1 MILLVEDD
9 DAIASGLARVLESQ
23 GMPVRRL
30 SHGAGADAAA
40 DASIELV
47 ILDLGLPDIDGI
59 EVCRRL
65 RRARPELAIFILSAR
80 DQELDIVAGL
90 DAGADDYLVKPFRLS
105 ELLARV
111 RAHLRRVAEHAP
123 GDPRASRC
131 TPARCASTSPHG
143 ARGAARRELGLRPKE
158 FDLLALLVGDA
169 GRVVTRE
176 RIMREVWN
184 TEWLGS
190 TKTLD
195 THILSLRGK
204 LHGRHDHDPARDRLP
219 LRGSVRRRLVAAI
232 AGVAAVAVVLLR
244 RSRSAPCFDRSYRD
258 EALLRLQRDTI
269 VATRAIDLGGDRSDP
284 VELPSDAR
292 RARGLRPLRPAPR
305 RPRTGNR

>member
-9 DAIASGLARVLESQ
+9 DAIASGLVRVLESQ
-23 GMPVRRL
+23 GLPVRRL
-30 SHGAGADAAA
+30 ARGAGAVAAA
-40 DASIELV
+40 DAGIELV

-65 RRARPELAIFILSAR
+65 RRTRPELAIFILSAR

-111 RAHLRRVAEHAP
+111 RAHLRRVAERAP
-123 GDPRASRC
+123 AEEEEPL
-131 TPARCASTSPHG
+131 
-143 ARGAARRELGLRPKE
+143 RGGSVTIDVAARRAWSADEELALRPKE
-158 FDLLALLVGDA
+158 FDLLAVLVEDA

-204 LHGRHDHDPARDRLP
+204 LGTDTITT
-219 LRGSVRRRLVAAI
+219 LRGIGYRFE
-232 AGVAAVAVVLLR
+232 AG
-244 RSRSAPCFDRSYRD
+244 
-258 EALLRLQRDTI
+258 
-269 VATRAIDLGGDRSDP
+269 
-284 VELPSDAR
+284 
-292 RARGLRPLRPAPR
+292 
-305 RPRTGNR
+305 